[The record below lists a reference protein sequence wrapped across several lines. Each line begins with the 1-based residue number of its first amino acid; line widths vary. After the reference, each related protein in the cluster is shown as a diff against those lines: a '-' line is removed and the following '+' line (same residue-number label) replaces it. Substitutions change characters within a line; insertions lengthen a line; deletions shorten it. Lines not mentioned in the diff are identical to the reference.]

1 MSEIKDEKLGDALD
15 ALGAKFVI
23 RKMPRYDPNT
33 YSPQAIEFASMPY
46 NQEVQKNMDLRPN
59 QYVGEPMRWSEAQA
73 LIKLLKGTENGAQ

>member
-1 MSEIKDEKLGDALD
+1 MSEIKDNTLGDALD

-23 RKMPRYDPNT
+23 RKMPRYDAGT
-33 YSPQAIEFASMPY
+33 YSPQGIEFASMVY

-73 LIKLLKGTENGAQ
+73 LIKLLKGTENG